1 MRILV
6 AIPVYNE
13 EQYIDRVLPRVL
25 EHTDEVLVVDDG
37 SSDSTPSLLA
47 KHRVEVIRHR
57 VNRGYGRSLRDAF
70 LWAETFG
77 YDWVVTMDCDEQHEP
92 DALPT
97 FFEAIR
103 QNDADIIS
111 GSRYIDTLNANGSP
125 PPDRRAINQTITNEI
140 NDRLGLQLTD
150 AFCGYKAHRVSKQR
164 LITFNENGYAFPMQL
179 WVRATAARL
188 RIREIPV
195 RLIYNDPNRSFGG
208 PLDDPCH
215 RLAHYRKALHCEIE
229 QHSDDLPARASSAL
243 LSGCCG

>member
-208 PLDDPCH
+208 PLDNPCH